1 MRTIRR
7 KTSIP
12 AHLFLLLVG
21 LFSVGPIILLT
32 VNTLKPAEDFL
43 VNPFGLPSRI
53 TLQNI
58 VSSWTEGKY
67 SQAYLNSLLVGLV
80 TIVLV
85 CIGSGMGAYALAKM
99 KFKGKDFVLLFL
111 FLALSVPMGLFL
123 VPLFFLWQS
132 FQLMDSL
139 FGLIIIY
146 SAIFMPFNVFL
157 LRSFFLGIPLEISES
172 AKIDGCTE
180 IGVMRHIILPI
191 SRPAFLTV
199 ALIVGLWTWNEF
211 FFANAFIQSEELK
224 TVATRYLSF
233 VGSFTSDWSKI
244 FAAGFISIF
253 PIVVIYL
260 LLQRQFIEG
269 ITEGSIKG

>member
-1 MRTIRR
+1 MKTTRWRT
-7 KTSIP
+7 IP
-12 AHLFLLLVG
+12 AHLFLILVAF
-21 LFSVGPIILLT
+21 FSLGPIILLT
-32 VNTLKPAEDFL
+32 VNTLKPSEDFL
-43 VNPFGLPSRI
+43 VNPFGLPSHF

-58 VSSWTEGKY
+58 LSSWTEGKY

-80 TIVLV
+80 TIVAV

-99 KFKGKDFVLLFL
+99 KFKGKDFVMLFL

-123 VPLFFLWQS
+123 VPLFYLWQK
-132 FQLMDSL
+132 FHLMDSL

-180 IGVMRHIILPI
+180 FGIMRYIVLPI
-191 SRPAFLTV
+191 SKPAFLTV

-211 FFANAFIQSEELK
+211 FFANAFIQTDELK
-224 TVATRYLSF
+224 TVSTRYLSF

-244 FAAGFISIF
+244 SAAGFISIF

-260 LLQRQFIEG
+260 LLQRNFIEG
-269 ITEGSIKG
+269 ITEGSLKG